1 LDKNI
6 TKSQRVAILL
16 GVLIALIVLNAA
28 AIYGLME
35 LLEWNFTLSFLT
47 AITAVFAIIKVVV
60 ILFRARLMRGYTRLS
75 EESRQRILG
84 NYTRQYKSYRLIL
97 FLSPACYILIIVLL
111 YNYAPELKIEDILM
125 NIVVIAVLFYLGII
139 LSVIYSKTVIN
150 KIKETFSDQAASS

>member
-1 LDKNI
+1 MDKNI
-6 TKSQRVAILL
+6 TKSQRVSILL
-16 GVLIALIVLNAA
+16 GVLITFLVLYVA

-35 LLEWNFTLSFLT
+35 LLRWNFTLSFLT
-47 AITAVFAIIKVVV
+47 TITAGFAIMKVVV
-60 ILFRARLMRGYTRLS
+60 ILFRARLIRGYTRLS
-75 EESRQRILG
+75 EENRQRILG

-97 FLSPACYILIIVLL
+97 FLSPAYILVFVLL